1 MLQEP
6 FSTGNSQIHRLDP
19 RFKVVLATVYAFVVA
34 LSNSFP
40 ALIAALVFSFAL
52 VGLCRL
58 DFLEVAKRIALVNG
72 FIIFLWLVVPL
83 TFAGQPL
90 FYLGPFEVSREGV
103 LVSARI
109 TLKSNAILLAFIALI
124 ASSTVATL
132 GNALSCLRIPEKIIN
147 LLLS

>member
-6 FSTGNSQIHRLDP
+6 FSIGNSQIHRLDP
-19 RFKVVLATVYAFVVA
+19 RFKVVFATVYAFVVA

-40 ALIAALVFSFAL
+40 ALIAALIFSFAL
-52 VGLCRL
+52 IGLCRL

-90 FYLGPFEVSREGV
+90 F
-103 LVSARI
+103 
-109 TLKSNAILLAFIALI
+109 
-124 ASSTVATL
+124 
-132 GNALSCLRIPEKIIN
+132 
-147 LLLS
+147 

>member
-19 RFKVVLATVYAFVVA
+19 RFKVVFATVYAFVVA

-40 ALIAALVFSFAL
+40 ALVAALIFSFAL

-72 FIIFLWLVVPL
+72 FIIFLKCLHPL
-83 TFAGQPL
+83 
-90 FYLGPFEVSREGV
+90 
-103 LVSARI
+103 I
-109 TLKSNAILLAFIALI
+109 
-124 ASSTVATL
+124 
-132 GNALSCLRIPEKIIN
+132 
-147 LLLS
+147 